1 MRHGLLTIAVIGF
14 VLIGSH
20 SALSQVSVTNER
32 WEREPGFK
40 HPVITESY
48 KPKQFKPRQ
57 YVVYRTIDKIMV
69 DGKLNESSW
78 KNAEWTENHVHIV
91 FEGYKNPN
99 LDTRSKMVWDDEN
112 IYFAGFLEEPNI
124 YAHLT
129 DNDTVICYESDFE
142 IFIDVDSDA
151 RNYIEIEFNALG
163 SVWDMIY
170 AKELDKGALPRGYAC
185 LVPASEPWDVEG
197 MRIAVQAH
205 GTLNYP
211 FDKDEGWTYECSIP
225 WTVLQES
232 SLSGEKLNQNGA
244 SIRVNFSR
252 VQFNIKEEWPITN
265 WSPIKGVDWLWSPML
280 TYRAHITE
288 AFGRVIM
295 SERTVI
301 QVKDFALE
309 EMFPFTDP
317 PKLPEKPKIGSMVKI
332 KGGTY
337 AIGPDDEDPSGAS
350 PRGEIK
356 VDDFYIDRYEVTIG
370 EYAKF
375 LNAGGYDKFYWTDMA
390 DPDWCGII
398 KKGEGKYIVVPGKD
412 LYPVCL
418 IKIEGAKSYAKWANK
433 RLPTEYEWEI
443 AARGNEERL
452 YPWGNETLDITRAN
466 FDYHIGHT
474 TPVGSYVKGKTPEGV
489 YDMAGNVNE
498 MIDKKWEEY
507 PWGKKRDDS
516 EKLCVNPI
524 CRGGAWTS
532 PMNMLKATYRDVV
545 KNHFMAPLVGF
556 RCAKDAK

>member
-1 MRHGLLTIAVIGF
+1 MRHCLLTIAVTGF
-14 VLIGSH
+14 VLIAAH
-20 SALSQVSVTNER
+20 SASSQVSVTNER

-40 HPVITESY
+40 HPVITEPY
-48 KPKQFKPRQ
+48 TPKQFKPRQ
-57 YVVYRTIDKIMV
+57 YVAYRTIDKIMV
-69 DGKLNESSW
+69 EGKLNESSW

-163 SVWDMIY
+163 TVWDMIY
-170 AKELDKGALPRGYAC
+170 AKELDKGALPKGYAC

-244 SIRVNFSR
+244 SMRVNFSR
-252 VQFNIKEEWPITN
+252 VQFNIKEEWPIT
-265 WSPIKGVDWLWSPML
+265 DWLWSPML

-309 EMFPFTDP
+309 KMFPFIDP
-317 PKLPEKPKIGSMVKI
+317 AKSPKKPKVGSMVKI

-350 PRGEIK
+350 TRGEIK

-375 LNAGGYDKFYWTDMA
+375 LNAGGHDEFYWIDMA

-398 KKGEGKYIVVPGKD
+398 KKGKGKYIVVPGKE
-412 LYPVCL
+412 LYLVCL

-452 YPWGNETLDITRAN
+452 YPWGNETPDVTRAN

-474 TPVGSYVKGKTPEGV
+474 LPVGSYAKGKTPEGV

-507 PWGKKRDDS
+507 PWGKKRDVDS
-516 EKLCVNPI
+516 TAGSVIIINAASGSNFVAGQF
-524 CRGGAWTS
+524 R
-532 PMNMLKATYRDVV
+532 PMLANVFKDKHDKHTTNGNYNYCNSTYDWM
-545 KNHFMAPLVGF
+545 FY
-556 RCAKDAK
+556 